1 MGRDDVENE
10 QNASCVCSMMLAF
23 ISRIMALLGNSL
35 WK

>member
-1 MGRDDVENE
+1 MERDDVENE